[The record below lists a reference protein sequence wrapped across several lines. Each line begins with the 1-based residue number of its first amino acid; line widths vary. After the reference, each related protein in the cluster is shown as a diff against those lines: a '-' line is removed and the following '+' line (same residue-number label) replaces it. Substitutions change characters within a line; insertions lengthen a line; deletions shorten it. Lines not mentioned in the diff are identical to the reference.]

1 MTDDERG
8 ADASEEREADAGE
21 GRETDGGEG
30 RETDAGE
37 GRETDAGD
45 DSGPRASTEVISAV
59 MEDYIKSIYAIER
72 DTGERVSTSALA
84 DYLDVTAPTVSSM
97 IKKLEERGLVDREE
111 YKGVT
116 LTDEGEVVALEILRH
131 HRLLEAFLTEQLDYS
146 WVDVHDE
153 ADRLE
158 HHVSEKLSGRIAEAL
173 GNPPVDPHGDPIP
186 DADLSLPEAGE
197 TVRLVDADE
206 GDRVIVQRIRHQGD
220 AELRYLSDAG
230 VRPGAELVV
239 VDVAPFGMVTVET
252 PAADQSLPAEIARL
266 IEIEIAVDGDAS

>member
-21 GRETDGGEG
+21 GRETDG
-30 RETDAGE
+30 
-37 GRETDAGD
+37 GD